1 MEAERSSVFLGGVE
15 VLEIATLEFDG
26 NPFAVTETVEVDV
39 QLFPSS
45 VAVIV
50 IVVLLVIALLVADEP
65 VANDVV
71 PPSRDQEYVTVD
83 VDVAGMVI
91 EKFAKLPVS
100 PPASS

>member
-1 MEAERSSVFLGGVE
+1 MISSLFLGGVE
-15 VLEIATLEFDG
+15 ALEIATLEFDG
-26 NPFAVTETVEVDV
+26 NPFIVTEAVAVEV
-39 QLFPSS
+39 QLFPSL

-50 IVVLLVIALLVADEP
+50 IVLFELSASLVAEAP
-65 VANDVV
+65 VVIVVV
-71 PPSRDQEYVTVD
+71 PPSRDHEYVTVD